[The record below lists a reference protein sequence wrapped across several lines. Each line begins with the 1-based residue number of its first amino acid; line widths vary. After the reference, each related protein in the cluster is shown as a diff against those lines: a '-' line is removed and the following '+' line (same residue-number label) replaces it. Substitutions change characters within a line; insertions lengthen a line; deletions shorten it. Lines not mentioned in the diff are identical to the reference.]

1 MRLAFFCWNMMKR
14 ILFKI
19 TYFLIYPLKVKIYAF
34 RLVAY
39 IIAIFIAYR
48 YILFFT
54 NSESITHS
62 DYFMVGFI
70 YLMLIPILIVRRY
83 FEKEYEHYE
92 KKIESNPIKIHQTEN
107 LQEYENIRTQF
118 TLHNIKNAVINANNY
133 MDILRKGK
141 MDLTIATENI
151 QVCLDRIDEI
161 LEVFKDSDYAQK
173 RTEFRL
179 EELFTTFQML
189 YHSTMIRRDIQF
201 EVIYQNNDV
210 KNQIVNQSFYDM
222 FQIFNNLV
230 INSRK
235 ALEQKEI
242 KQITVFA
249 DMNEKNDLIFK
260 VCDTGVGISSSNKS
274 KIFDLKFST
283 TGGDGIGLVYVKE
296 VLKEMGGSIRLIESF
311 QKFST
316 TFEVRIPI
324 QKM

>member
-1 MRLAFFCWNMMKR
+1 MKENQWIHNLVKTVYFKKYDYLQSHTGASFLCFLSIILIKLFQIFSWSINIPIVILGGYFLFNSLSGLLLAIFKD
-14 ILFKI
+14 KI
-19 TYFLIYPLKVKIYAF
+19 TSI
-34 RLVAY
+34 
-39 IIAIFIAYR
+39 IFID
-48 YILFFT
+48 
-54 NSESITHS
+54 EDPSIINH
-62 DYFMVGFI
+62 
-70 YLMLIPILIVRRY
+70 
-83 FEKEYEHYE
+83 K
-92 KKIESNPIKIHQTEN
+92 TEN

-141 MDLTIATENI
+141 MDLAIATENL
-151 QVCLDRIDEI
+151 QGCLDRIDEI

-173 RTEFRL
+173 RIGFRL

-201 EVIYQNNDV
+201 EVIYQNDAV
-210 KNQIVNQSFYDM
+210 KSQTINQSFYDM

-249 DMNEKNDLIFK
+249 DMDEQNDLIFK
-260 VCDTGVGISSSNKS
+260 VCDTGVGISSSHKS

-296 VLKEMGGSIRLIESF
+296 VLKEMGGGIRLIEPF
-311 QKFST
+311 QNFST

>member
-1 MRLAFFCWNMMKR
+1 MNLNWFEKIIFKNREW
-14 ILFKI
+14 ILKF
-19 TYFLIYPLKVKIYAF
+19 YKVGF
-34 RLVAY
+34 VFY
-39 IIAIFIAYR
+39 IIAGVYITKVAEKSSTFTTRLLLSSFLLLISSSCLFIIGN
-48 YILFFT
+48 YI
-54 NSESITHS
+54 
-62 DYFMVGFI
+62 
-70 YLMLIPILIVRRY
+70 
-83 FEKEYEHYE
+83 
-92 KKIESNPIKIHQTEN
+92 KKIISQDENFDETISTHQTEN

-201 EVIYQNNDV
+201 EVIYQNDNV
-210 KNQIVNQSFYDM
+210 KSQIVNQSFYDM

-235 ALEQKEI
+235 ALEQEEN
-242 KQITVFA
+242 KQIIVFA
-249 DMNEKNDLIFK
+249 DMDEQNDLIFK

-296 VLKEMGGSIRLIESF
+296 VLKEMGGDIHLIEPF

>member
-1 MRLAFFCWNMMKR
+1 MVS
-14 ILFKI
+14 II
-19 TYFLIYPLKVKIYAF
+19 FLYW
-34 RLVAY
+34 
-39 IIAIFIAYR
+39 
-48 YILFFT
+48 
-54 NSESITHS
+54 E
-62 DYFMVGFI
+62 
-70 YLMLIPILIVRRY
+70 
-83 FEKEYEHYE
+83 EYKNYE
-92 KKIESNPIKIHQTEN
+92 KKSESNPISIHQTEN

-141 MDLTIATENI
+141 MDLTVATENI

-173 RTEFRL
+173 RTEFKL
-179 EELFTTFQML
+179 EELFITFQML

-201 EVIYQNNDV
+201 EVIYQNDV
-210 KNQIVNQSFYDM
+210 VKSQNVNQSFYDM

-235 ALEQKEI
+235 AIEQKEI
-242 KQITVFA
+242 KQITIFA
-249 DMNEKNDLIFK
+249 DMDEQNNLIFK

-296 VLKEMGGSIRLIESF
+296 VLKEMGGGILLIEPF
-311 QKFST
+311 QNFST

-324 QKM
+324 QKI

>member
-1 MRLAFFCWNMMKR
+1 MKLTWFKKILLKNKKWILSKNAYIYLSFFLFLCN
-14 ILFKI
+14 ILFTTLYSGTVRDFIKSSSIYTPHLLGVLSGIVLGIFSFFTI
-19 TYFLIYPLKVKIYAF
+19 TVF
-34 RLVAY
+34 RLLIFKY
-39 IIAIFIAYR
+39 DKIDKNII
-48 YILFFT
+48 
-54 NSESITHS
+54 
-62 DYFMVGFI
+62 
-70 YLMLIPILIVRRY
+70 
-83 FEKEYEHYE
+83 K
-92 KKIESNPIKIHQTEN
+92 HQTEN

-173 RTEFRL
+173 RMEFRL

-201 EVIYQNNDV
+201 EVIYQNDV
-210 KNQIVNQSFYDM
+210 VKSQIVNQSFYDM

-235 ALEQKEI
+235 AVEQKEN
-242 KQITVFA
+242 KQIIVFA
-249 DMNEKNDLIFK
+249 DMDEQNDLIFK

-283 TGGDGIGLVYVKE
+283 TGGDGIGLVYVQE
-296 VLKEMGGSIRLIESF
+296 VLKEMGGGIRLIEPF
-311 QKFST
+311 QNFST
-316 TFEVRIPI
+316 TL
-324 QKM
+324 

>member
-1 MRLAFFCWNMMKR
+1 MKLNWFEKIIFKNKEWLLSKSGERISYFTISCFFVFS
-14 ILFKI
+14 IS
-19 TYFLIYPLKVKIYAF
+19 
-34 RLVAY
+34 
-39 IIAIFIAYR
+39 
-48 YILFFT
+48 YILIFYANF
-54 NSESITHS
+54 NEYGI
-62 DYFMVGFI
+62 I
-70 YLMLIPILIVRRY
+70 PLIALSVILSFLGPILALFILLRL
-83 FEKEYEHYE
+83 
-92 KKIESNPIKIHQTEN
+92 KKIIRENEIFNDNIASHQTEN

-141 MDLTIATENI
+141 MDLTIATENL
-151 QVCLDRIDEI
+151 QGCLDRIDEI

-201 EVIYQNNDV
+201 EVIYQNDAV
-210 KNQIVNQSFYDM
+210 KSQIVNQSFYDM

-235 ALEQKEI
+235 AIEQKEI

-249 DMNEKNDLIFK
+249 NMDEQKDLIFK

-311 QKFST
+311 QNFST

>member
-1 MRLAFFCWNMMKR
+1 MKEL
-14 ILFKI
+14 LFRFIFYLERKRTI
-19 TYFLIYPLKVKIYAF
+19 TIRLIYLASFFNASTLLIIIIFVFFKFDIQLVFDLVSITTFTLMTLLLIPLSFRKEWFEYWKHNNNNPLK
-34 RLVAY
+34 
-39 IIAIFIAYR
+39 
-48 YILFFT
+48 T
-54 NSESITHS
+54 
-62 DYFMVGFI
+62 
-70 YLMLIPILIVRRY
+70 
-83 FEKEYEHYE
+83 
-92 KKIESNPIKIHQTEN
+92 HQTEN

-141 MDLTIATENI
+141 MDLNIATENI

-201 EVIYQNNDV
+201 EVIYQNDDI
-210 KNQIVNQSFYDM
+210 KSQIVHQPFYDM

-235 ALEQKEI
+235 ALEQMDI

-249 DMNEKNDLIFK
+249 DMDEQNDLIFK
-260 VCDTGVGISSSNKS
+260 VCDTGVGISSSHKS

-296 VLKEMGGSIRLIESF
+296 VLKEMGGGIQLIEPF
-311 QKFST
+311 QNFST

>member
-1 MRLAFFCWNMMKR
+1 MKLRWFER
-14 ILFKI
+14 ILLKNKKWILSKNAYIYLLFFLLLCNTLFTTLYSDTVRDFIKSSSVYTPHLLGVLSGIILGIFSFFTI
-19 TYFLIYPLKVKIYAF
+19 TVF
-34 RLVAY
+34 RLLIFKY
-39 IIAIFIAYR
+39 DKIDKNII
-48 YILFFT
+48 
-54 NSESITHS
+54 
-62 DYFMVGFI
+62 
-70 YLMLIPILIVRRY
+70 
-83 FEKEYEHYE
+83 K
-92 KKIESNPIKIHQTEN
+92 HQTEN

-201 EVIYQNNDV
+201 EVIYQNDV
-210 KNQIVNQSFYDM
+210 VKSQIVNQSFYDM

-249 DMNEKNDLIFK
+249 DVDKQNDLIFK

-296 VLKEMGGSIRLIESF
+296 VLKEMGGGIQLIEPF
-311 QKFST
+311 QNFST

>member
-1 MRLAFFCWNMMKR
+1 MKLNWFERIILKNRKWLFSNKGRIIILVIIGVISLSLALPFTDNIKNWIGAFGTG
-14 ILFKI
+14 I
-19 TYFLIYPLKVKIYAF
+19 TFLIFGSFIGLLDAIIWIRIEKKVKKYETYNKN
-34 RLVAY
+34 L
-39 IIAIFIAYR
+39 
-48 YILFFT
+48 
-54 NSESITHS
+54 STH
-62 DYFMVGFI
+62 
-70 YLMLIPILIVRRY
+70 
-83 FEKEYEHYE
+83 E
-92 KKIESNPIKIHQTEN
+92 TEN

-141 MDLTIATENI
+141 TDLTIATENI
-151 QVCLDRIDEI
+151 QGCLDRIDEI

-201 EVIYQNNDV
+201 EVIYQDDEV
-210 KNQIVNQSFYDM
+210 KSQIIHQSFYDM

-235 ALEQKEI
+235 AVEQKEV

-249 DMNEKNDLIFK
+249 DMGTQNNLIFK
-260 VCDTGVGISSSNKS
+260 VCDTGTGISSSDKS

-296 VLKEMGGSIRLIESF
+296 VLKEMGGSIGLIEPF
-311 QKFST
+311 QNFST

>member
-1 MRLAFFCWNMMKR
+1 MKLTWFKR
-14 ILFKI
+14 ILLKNKKWILSKNAYIYLLFFLLLCNILFTTLYSDTVRDFIRSSSVYTPHILGVLTGIVLGIFSFFSI
-19 TYFLIYPLKVKIYAF
+19 TVF
-34 RLVAY
+34 RLLIFKY
-39 IIAIFIAYR
+39 DKIDKNII
-48 YILFFT
+48 
-54 NSESITHS
+54 
-62 DYFMVGFI
+62 
-70 YLMLIPILIVRRY
+70 
-83 FEKEYEHYE
+83 K
-92 KKIESNPIKIHQTEN
+92 HQTEN

-141 MDLTIATENI
+141 MDLTIATENL
-151 QVCLDRIDEI
+151 QGCLDRIDEI

-201 EVIYQNNDV
+201 EVIYQNDAV
-210 KNQIVNQSFYDM
+210 KSQIVNQSFYDM

-235 ALEQKEI
+235 AIEQKEI

-249 DMNEKNDLIFK
+249 NMDEQKDLIFK

-311 QKFST
+311 QNFST

>member
-1 MRLAFFCWNMMKR
+1 MKLNWFKKIVLKNKKLILSR
-14 ILFKI
+14 NANIYFPLILFI
-19 TYFLIYPLKVKIYAF
+19 FLIVLTLLYENKVRDFIKEASVFAPGLLGLLSGIILGVF
-34 RLVAY
+34 SFLTISGLRL
-39 IIAIFIAYR
+39 IIFKYDKV
-48 YILFFT
+48 
-54 NSESITHS
+54 NKSITKH
-62 DYFMVGFI
+62 
-70 YLMLIPILIVRRY
+70 
-83 FEKEYEHYE
+83 E
-92 KKIESNPIKIHQTEN
+92 TEN

-151 QVCLDRIDEI
+151 QLCLDRIDEI

-201 EVIYQNNDV
+201 EVIYQNDFV
-210 KNQIVNQSFYDM
+210 KSQIVNQSFYDM

-235 ALEQKEI
+235 AIEQKEI

-249 DMNEKNDLIFK
+249 DMDEKNDLIFK
-260 VCDTGVGISSSNKS
+260 VCDTGVGISSSNES

-296 VLKEMGGSIRLIESF
+296 VLKEMGGSIRLIEPF

>member
-1 MRLAFFCWNMMKR
+1 MKKKSFRKKLFRHRFEGIKIGRYGSLFVITISSTFILSNLEVKYDLPFFLTIIIELIR
-14 ILFKI
+14 VLLLLTIVIL
-19 TYFLIYPLKVKIYAF
+19 VKI
-34 RLVAY
+34 
-39 IIAIFIAYR
+39 FI
-48 YILFFT
+48 
-54 NSESITHS
+54 E
-62 DYFMVGFI
+62 D
-70 YLMLIPILIVRRY
+70 
-83 FEKEYEHYE
+83 
-92 KKIESNPIKIHQTEN
+92 IEIKLKPNPISTHQTEN

-201 EVIYQNNDV
+201 EVIYQNDDI
-210 KNQIVNQSFYDM
+210 KSQIVHQPFYDM

-235 ALEQKEI
+235 ALEQMDI

-249 DMNEKNDLIFK
+249 DMDEQNNLIFK
-260 VCDTGVGISSSNKS
+260 VCDTGVGISSSHKS

-296 VLKEMGGSIRLIESF
+296 VLKEMGGDIRLIEPF
-311 QKFST
+311 QNFST

>member
-1 MRLAFFCWNMMKR
+1 MKLRWFER
-14 ILFKI
+14 ILLKNKKWILSKNAYIYLLFFLLLCNTLFTTLYSDTVRDFIKSSSVYTPHLLGVLSGIILGIFSFFTI
-19 TYFLIYPLKVKIYAF
+19 TVF
-34 RLVAY
+34 RLLIFKY
-39 IIAIFIAYR
+39 DKIDKNII
-48 YILFFT
+48 
-54 NSESITHS
+54 
-62 DYFMVGFI
+62 
-70 YLMLIPILIVRRY
+70 
-83 FEKEYEHYE
+83 K
-92 KKIESNPIKIHQTEN
+92 HQTEN

-201 EVIYQNNDV
+201 EVIYQNDV
-210 KNQIVNQSFYDM
+210 VKSQIVNQSFYDM

-249 DMNEKNDLIFK
+249 DVDKQNDLIFK

-296 VLKEMGGSIRLIESF
+296 VLKEMGGGIKLIEPF
-311 QKFST
+311 QNFST

>member
-1 MRLAFFCWNMMKR
+1 MKLRWFER
-14 ILFKI
+14 ILLKNKKWILSKNAYIYLLFFLLLCNTLFTTLYSDTVRDFIKSSSVYTPHLLGVLSGIILGIFSFFTI
-19 TYFLIYPLKVKIYAF
+19 TVF
-34 RLVAY
+34 RLLIFKY
-39 IIAIFIAYR
+39 DKIDKNII
-48 YILFFT
+48 
-54 NSESITHS
+54 
-62 DYFMVGFI
+62 
-70 YLMLIPILIVRRY
+70 
-83 FEKEYEHYE
+83 K
-92 KKIESNPIKIHQTEN
+92 HQTEN

-141 MDLTIATENI
+141 MDLTIASENI

-201 EVIYQNNDV
+201 EVIYQNDV
-210 KNQIVNQSFYDM
+210 VKSQIVNQSFYDM

-249 DMNEKNDLIFK
+249 DVDKQNDLIFK

-296 VLKEMGGSIRLIESF
+296 VLKEMGGGIQLIEPF
-311 QKFST
+311 QNFST

>member
-1 MRLAFFCWNMMKR
+1 MKR

-19 TYFLIYPLKVKIYAF
+19 TYFLMYPLKVKIYAF

-39 IIAIFIAYR
+39 IIAIIFILR
-48 YILFFT
+48 YIYFIIINNGIIT
-54 NSESITHS
+54 NI
-62 DYFMVGFI
+62 DYFIIGFL
-70 YLMLIPILIVRRY
+70 YFMLIPIIEVRKY
-83 FEKEYEHYE
+83 FSQEYENYE
-92 KKIESNPIKIHQTEN
+92 KKTGVNPIKIHQTEN
-107 LQEYENIRTQF
+107 LKEYENIRTQF

-141 MDLTIATENI
+141 MDLNIATENI

-201 EVIYQNNDV
+201 EVIYQNDAV
-210 KNQIVNQSFYDM
+210 KSQIVNQSFYDM

-235 ALEQKEI
+235 ALEQGEI

-249 DMNEKNDLIFK
+249 DVDKQNDLIFK

-296 VLKEMGGSIRLIESF
+296 VLKEMGGDIRLIEHF
-311 QKFST
+311 QNFST

>member
-1 MRLAFFCWNMMKR
+1 MKLNWFERIILKNRKWIFSRKGRRTLLGILAICSLSPF
-14 ILFKI
+14 I
-19 TYFLIYPLKVKIYAF
+19 FLIDDIKNWVGTFGAGIIFFIFGLFIGLLNGIILNIIEENVK
-34 RLVAY
+34 
-39 IIAIFIAYR
+39 
-48 YILFFT
+48 
-54 NSESITHS
+54 
-62 DYFMVGFI
+62 
-70 YLMLIPILIVRRY
+70 
-83 FEKEYEHYE
+83 KYENYNE
-92 KKIESNPIKIHQTEN
+92 NLSTHQTEN

-141 MDLTIATENI
+141 MDLSLATENI

-201 EVIYQNNDV
+201 EVIYQNDAV
-210 KNQIVNQSFYDM
+210 KSQIVNQSFYDM

-242 KQITVFA
+242 KKITVFA
-249 DMNEKNDLIFK
+249 DIDEKNDLIFK
-260 VCDTGVGISSSNKS
+260 VCDTGSGISSSNKS
-274 KIFDLKFST
+274 KIFNLKFST

-296 VLKEMGGSIRLIESF
+296 VLREMGGNIRLIEPF
-311 QKFST
+311 QNFST

>member
-1 MRLAFFCWNMMKR
+1 MREK
-14 ILFKI
+14 LFKYAF
-19 TYFLIYPLKVKIYAF
+19 YFLQKRTVT
-34 RLVAY
+34 
-39 IIAIFIAYR
+39 IIPY
-48 YILFFT
+48 
-54 NSESITHS
+54 
-62 DYFMVGFI
+62 
-70 YLMLIPILIVRRY
+70 LIVLYISVFFLIICLILLRY
-83 FEKEYEHYE
+83 ESYSKFTLYVNLLPIMFMFLIIPPAIVIVFFRKGYGEYLD
-92 KKIESNPIKIHQTEN
+92 KSKIDPLTTHQTEN
-107 LQEYENIRTQF
+107 LQEYENIRTHF

-141 MDLTIATENI
+141 MDLNIATENI

-201 EVIYQNNDV
+201 EVIYQNDAV
-210 KNQIVNQSFYDM
+210 KSQIVNQSFYDM

-235 ALEQKEI
+235 ALEQMDI
-242 KQITVFA
+242 KQIAVFA
-249 DMNEKNDLIFK
+249 DMDEQNNLIFK
-260 VCDTGVGISSSNKS
+260 VCDTGVGISSNNKS

-296 VLKEMGGSIRLIESF
+296 VLKEMGGGIQLIEPF
-311 QKFST
+311 QNFST

>member
-1 MRLAFFCWNMMKR
+1 MKLRWFER
-14 ILFKI
+14 ILLKNKKWILSKNAYIYLLFFLLLCNTLFTTLYSDTVRDFIKSSSVYTPHLLGVLSGIILGIFSFFTI
-19 TYFLIYPLKVKIYAF
+19 TVF
-34 RLVAY
+34 RLLIFKY
-39 IIAIFIAYR
+39 DKIDKNII
-48 YILFFT
+48 
-54 NSESITHS
+54 
-62 DYFMVGFI
+62 
-70 YLMLIPILIVRRY
+70 
-83 FEKEYEHYE
+83 K
-92 KKIESNPIKIHQTEN
+92 HQTEN

-201 EVIYQNNDV
+201 EVIYQNDV
-210 KNQIVNQSFYDM
+210 VKSQIVNQSFYDM

-249 DMNEKNDLIFK
+249 DVDKQNDLIFK

-296 VLKEMGGSIRLIESF
+296 VLKEMGGGIKLIEPF
-311 QKFST
+311 QNFST
-316 TFEVRIPI
+316 TFEARIPI